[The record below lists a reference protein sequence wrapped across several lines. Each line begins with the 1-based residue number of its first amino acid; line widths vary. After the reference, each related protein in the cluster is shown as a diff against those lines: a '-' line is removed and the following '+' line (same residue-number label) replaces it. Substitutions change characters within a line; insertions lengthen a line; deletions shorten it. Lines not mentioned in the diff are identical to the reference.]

1 MSQSNPS
8 IELTTEGH
16 VAILTM
22 SNPPANTWTK
32 DTLIDWLFPRASQDK
47 FRAVV
52 A

>member
-1 MSQSNPS
+1 MSESKSNPS

-32 DTLIDWLFPRASQDK
+32 DTLVDLKNTVNALNQQ
-47 FRAVV
+47 
-52 A
+52 